1 MRKSNF
7 MPALPENVMPANEND
22 RSFDFVPPVAAE
34 AMPSSVLSAFRL
46 SAAVQ
51 LMKTFLGRINEY
63 ISKSWPFV
71 AAGPRLLFPLFENR
85 RTGAGV
91 KFAELGSKQ
100 AKKEMPYSKFSVRM

>member
-34 AMPSSVLSAFRL
+34 VMPSSVLSAFRL

-51 LMKTFLGRINEY
+51 
-63 ISKSWPFV
+63 
-71 AAGPRLLFPLFENR
+71 
-85 RTGAGV
+85 
-91 KFAELGSKQ
+91 
-100 AKKEMPYSKFSVRM
+100 FS

>member
-1 MRKSNF
+1 MTDPSILSRLLQPRRCLHPF
-7 MPALPENVMPANEND
+7 FPARPL
-22 RSFDFVPPVAAE
+22 F
-34 AMPSSVLSAFRL
+34 SAFRL